1 MRMTSFN
8 RKNLAIA
15 SLLAVPLYLSA
26 SPAQAADVSFDLH
39 VERGRV
45 PANMRVIRVK
55 QGDNVT
61 LRWSSDRAIALH
73 LHGYDIEKKLE
84 PGTNADMTFSAR
96 ATGRFPVEI
105 HTSKASAAG
114 HAHGEAPLVQIEV
127 HPR

>member
-1 MRMTSFN
+1 MRNTPFN
-8 RKNLAIA
+8 EKNLTTVLLLSVLL
-15 SLLAVPLYLSA
+15 SLAAL
-26 SPAQAADVSFDLH
+26 PAQSADIEFALQI
-39 VERGRV
+39 ERGKV

-61 LRWSSDRAIALH
+61 LRWSTDRPIVVH

-84 PGTNADMTFSAR
+84 PGTTTDMTFSAR

-105 HTSKASAAG
+105 HTCHTGAAS

-127 HPR
+127 YPR

>member
-1 MRMTSFN
+1 MRNISFN
-8 RKNLAIA
+8 RKNLTTAF
-15 SLLAVPLYLSA
+15 LLLVLPSLSA
-26 SPAQAADVSFDLH
+26 LPAQAADVTFDLRI
-39 VERGRV
+39 ERGRL

-61 LRWSSDRAIALH
+61 LRWSTDRAIAVH

-84 PGTNADMTFSAR
+84 PGTTVDMTFDAR

-114 HAHGEAPLVQIEV
+114 HAHGEAPLVQLEV

>member
-1 MRMTSFN
+1 MRNISIN
-8 RKNLAIA
+8 RILPSAF
-15 SLLAVPLYLSA
+15 LLVALFDLS
-26 SPAQAADVSFDLH
+26 AQAADVIFDLR

-61 LRWSSDRAIALH
+61 LRWSSDRAINLH
-73 LHGYDIEKKLE
+73 LHGYDIEKNLE
-84 PGTNADMTFSAR
+84 PGSAAEMTFHAR
-96 ATGRFPVEI
+96 ATGRFPVEV
-105 HTSKASAAG
+105 HTSKAGAAA

>member
-1 MRMTSFN
+1 MRNISIN
-8 RKNLAIA
+8 RILPSAF
-15 SLLAVPLYLSA
+15 LLVALFGLS
-26 SPAQAADVSFDLH
+26 AQAADVTFDLRI
-39 VERGRV
+39 ERGRV

-61 LRWSSDRAIALH
+61 LRWSSDRTINLH

-84 PGTNADMTFSAR
+84 PGSATDMTFHAR
-96 ATGRFPVEI
+96 ATGRFPVEV
-105 HTSKASAAG
+105 HTSKAGAAA

>member
-1 MRMTSFN
+1 MRNSPFN
-8 RKNLAIA
+8 EKNVTTVLLLSVLLSLAA
-15 SLLAVPLYLSA
+15 L
-26 SPAQAADVSFDLH
+26 PAQSADIEFALQIQ
-39 VERGRV
+39 RGKV

-61 LRWSSDRAIALH
+61 LRWSTDRAIVVH

-84 PGTNADMTFSAR
+84 PGTTADMTFSAR

-105 HTSKASAAG
+105 HTSNTGAAG

-127 HPR
+127 YPR

>member
-1 MRMTSFN
+1 MCNIFN
-8 RKNLAIA
+8 RKIPTIA
-15 SLLAVPLYLSA
+15 FLLLALPSLTALPVR
-26 SPAQAADVSFDLH
+26 AADVKFDLQI
-39 VERGRV
+39 ERGRV

-61 LRWSSDRAIALH
+61 LRWSADRVIVVH

-84 PGTNADMTFSAR
+84 PGTAADMTFSAR

-105 HTSKASAAG
+105 HTSTTGSSG

-127 HPR
+127 YPR